1 MTLHFAEQETKIF
14 ESQESLADVIYLPTI
29 PTVDAAIEELD
40 QHLREIQ
47 LHISCEREVQSINL
61 GINEDELDM
70 TFSKSLSERIDA
82 LNRKIGK
89 LKAIR
94 STIND
99 SMRTAR
105 EDKIRKD
112 EEREQQ
118 CFTSVTIT

>member
-14 ESQESLADVIYLPTI
+14 ESQVSLADVIYLPTI

-105 EDKIRKD
+105 EDKIRED

-118 CFTSVTIT
+118 YFATVTIT